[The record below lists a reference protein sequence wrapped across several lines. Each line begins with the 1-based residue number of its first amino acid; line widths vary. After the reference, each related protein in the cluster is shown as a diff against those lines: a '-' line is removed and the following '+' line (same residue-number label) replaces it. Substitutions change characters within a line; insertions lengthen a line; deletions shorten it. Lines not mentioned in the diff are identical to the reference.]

1 VIGWL
6 LVLALTH
13 SFRLLHNVVCCL
25 LRPLSAFSGLQK
37 KERGNFWFSRNDFSS
52 AIHCYRRA
60 TEFLDATEDEMQLL
74 HAKDS
79 ITQVAP
85 DDDQKTTATSSSS
98 AGSVSHLKSQI
109 RELIDLRATAF
120 NNLAAAQMKAG
131 TFDQAL
137 KSVNV
142 ALDLSPDNVKALF
155 RKGKIL
161 AAKNDFAEAIQC
173 LKLAAQL
180 EPESRVIAQE
190 ISSLAAKRKQEIA
203 NERRLY
209 QKMLQV
215 DPSSSSSAATSKKTG
230 NWLLSCFDAS
240 SVSASRFGLLFAT
253 CSAVIVGILIFYT
266 ISN

>member
-1 VIGWL
+1 M
-6 LVLALTH
+6 
-13 SFRLLHNVVCCL
+13 
-25 LRPLSAFSGLQK
+25 K
-37 KERGNFWFSRNDFSS
+37 KERGNFWFGRNDFSS

-60 TEFLDATEDEMQLL
+60 VEFLDATEDEMQLL
-74 HAKDS
+74 HSSDS
-79 ITQVAP
+79 SLGQSSQVGTEANE
-85 DDDQKTTATSSSS
+85 AASSSTKVQHADS
-98 AGSVSHLKSQI
+98 LSHMKPVI

-120 NNLAAAQMKAG
+120 NNLAAAQMKAD

-137 KSVNV
+137 KSVNS
-142 ALDLSPDNVKALF
+142 ALDLCPDNVKALF

-209 QKMLQV
+209 QKMLRV
-215 DPSSSSSAATSKKTG
+215 DPSSPSAMRESRS
-230 NWLLSCFDAS
+230 NWTKWMPNLVNPSN
-240 SVSASRFGLLFAT
+240 VSASRFGLLLAT
-253 CSAVIVGILIFYT
+253 CSAVILGIVIFYT
-266 ISN
+266 KSN